1 MRSIIPRRP
10 RAASSALFFL
20 AVLAVWA
27 ALTASARS
35 AELFVDAPET
45 CVDPPTLADEVS
57 DLIGKRLAAVADV
70 DFRVRIVET
79 PQRRWRL
86 RLETLEQR
94 GAGGGEAAT
103 IRGTREIEGATCAE
117 LAEAASVAIAVSVR
131 SIAGESGPTQ
141 PVPPAPAPALTAP
154 PASAA
159 VPTPRSLSRSREV
172 TSVWR
177 PAVALALAT
186 DTGALPSSTVGVG
199 LEGSVQRASLR
210 LALLATWFGS
220 QDATG
225 ANHSGGTF
233 QLTVGGARACFAP
246 RRGRWTL
253 LACGGFELGRIVG
266 TGQGVAR
273 PETGQALWR
282 AVRADVGV
290 TAALNGNAALL
301 LTGGVAVPLSRPAFV
316 LDGSELVYRP
326 SHLAM
331 RLAAGLQLE
340 F

>member
-10 RAASSALFFL
+10 RAPSPALSFF
-20 AVLAVWA
+20 AALAVWV
-27 ALTASARS
+27 ALSASARG
-35 AELFVDAPET
+35 AELFVDAPEA
-45 CVDPPTLADEVS
+45 CVDPTTLADEVS

-70 DFRVRIVET
+70 DFRVQIVET

-103 IRGTREIEGATCAE
+103 IRGTREIDGATCAE
-117 LAEAASVAIAVSVR
+117 LADAASVAIAVSVR
-131 SIAGESGPTQ
+131 SIAGEPGPTRS
-141 PVPPAPAPALTAP
+141 AP
-154 PASAA
+154 PAAAMTPPPPSAPA
-159 VPTPRSLSRSREV
+159 REPQSLSRAGEV
-172 TSVWR
+172 TSKWR

-199 LEGSVQRASLR
+199 LEASVQRRSLR
-210 LALLATWFGS
+210 LALLGTWFAP
-220 QDATG
+220 QDAT
-225 ANHSGGTF
+225 GGTF
-233 QLTVGGARACFAP
+233 QLAVGGARACLAP
-246 RRGRWTL
+246 HRGRWTP
-253 LACGGFELGRIVG
+253 LACGGFELGRLTG

-273 PETGQALWR
+273 PETGEALWR

-290 TAALNGNAALL
+290 TAALNGNTALL

-326 SHLAM
+326 SRLAM
-331 RLAAGLQLE
+331 RLTAGLQLE